1 MVKKNY
7 LTIKLHLL
15 HFLFNIRMHIGVI
28 FASIAL
34 SNNYL
39 KILKKIIQDLKN
51 NGYSIIPN
59 YYSLDEIQDLN
70 NLIDNILD
78 QSTNKESDNDFIE
91 RVEGQIKVKHNQNK
105 YLKLRRYS
113 TEVIFTFLSLFF
125 YGRPKLPSVLTTV
138 THDGSFS
145 HPAVPGKCN
154 DPIAGEAH
162 VDYYFHY
169 LKAMI
174 LIEDI
179 TMENGPTAIM
189 PGSCKNK
196 KLFPTYVKL
205 MNDKSTT
212 VLDNKVYE
220 NLLKENPPKYLVGK
234 KGDLILIDT
243 CNIHWASKINK
254 GLRKVIWFYF

>member
-1 MVKKNY
+1 MVKNSY
-7 LTIKLHLL
+7 QMFKLYSL
-15 HFLFNIRMHIGVI
+15 HFLFNLRMQIGKI
-28 FASIAL
+28 FATFAL

-39 KILKKIIQDLKN
+39 KILKKTIKDLN
-51 NGYSIIPN
+51 QNGYSIIPN
-59 YYSLDEIQDLN
+59 YYSSEEIDDLN
-70 NLIDNILD
+70 NLVDKILN
-78 QSTNKESDNDFIE
+78 QNTNKEADNNFIE
-91 RVEGQIKVKHNQNK
+91 RVEGQIKVKHIQNR

-113 TEVIFTFLSLFF
+113 TEIIFTFLSLFF
-125 YGRPKLPSVLTTV
+125 YGRPKLPSVLTTI
-138 THDGSFS
+138 THDGTFN
-145 HPAVPGKCN
+145 HPAVPGKCK

-162 VDYYFHY
+162 IDFYFHY

-179 TMENGPTAIM
+179 NMDNGPTAIL

-212 VLDNKVYE
+212 VLESQTFED
-220 NLLKENPPKYLVGK
+220 LKDEHPPKYLIGK

-243 CNIHWASKINK
+243 CNIHWASKIKK
-254 GLRKVIWFYF
+254 GVRKIIWFYF